1 MADVKKTR
9 VGNTP
14 HAVTQYEET
23 LRKDAYPN
31 RKQEDVKVADSS
43 RVAAA
48 RRAGPHGK
56 QVDTQGRNNAVPAK
70 KKDASAQQPH
80 RLIDVMA
87 ILPGFFSHSAER
99 GIDGG

>member
-70 KKDASAQQPH
+70 KKH
-80 RLIDVMA
+80 KT
-87 ILPGFFSHSAER
+87 
-99 GIDGG
+99 DGGGKPGLEGLKS